1 MYNVLR
7 LKLLNIGFREVI
19 GTSRFESEICTV
31 EIDRMTLMIFK
42 IVYVGGK
49 EEYVPTTIDT
59 LKKELDVWEANEYGI

>member
-7 LKLLNIGFREVI
+7 LKLLNIGFREII
-19 GTSRFESEICTV
+19 GTNRFESEICTV

-49 EEYVPTTIDT
+49 EEYVPTTIDV
-59 LKKELDVWEANEYGI
+59 LKMELDIWEANEYGV